1 MQASNFD
8 EKVKYFSTIQEPIVK
23 EKPSVMNLVS
33 RFEQQAQPKP
43 DDHAIVDEVDVR
55 KLSVILGHEPEHRDI
70 ADIQDNKTD
79 DDQPDL
85 ERDESSGEKLVTPDY
100 ELNVKHDPSM
110 ENFTEATDITT
121 PVEMG
126 QESVLSRRED
136 FDTSYQISDI
146 PLEAMS
152 RQEKQLTSPAT
163 LHKETLFEI
172 TDLEDLTDTEN
183 DNRDEMPEMPLTSR
197 SDRTLVAESPDC
209 LDDKI
214 RRREKTIDRKFDRLS
229 MDLSDAEVNLEKEIQ
244 MDASQLSREEE
255 EQAAQSFDKI
265 IFENFAE
272 DQSEDWLT
280 HGSETTPDREVEQDI
295 FGEPDNDFKGKAKG
309 RSIGILITQSQ
320 IFFNIFVVFKHCLMI
335 FLQILFS

>member
-1 MQASNFD
+1 MQATNFD
-8 EKVKYFSTIQEPIVK
+8 EKVKYFTTIQEPIVK
-23 EKPSVMNLVS
+23 EKQSVMNLVS

-85 ERDESSGEKLVTPDY
+85 ERDESSGDKMVITPDY
-100 ELNVKHDPSM
+100 DLNVKHDPSM
-110 ENFTEATDITT
+110 EGFTEATDITT

-146 PLEAMS
+146 PQES
-152 RQEKQLTSPAT
+152 RQTEKQLTSPAT
-163 LHKETLFEI
+163 LHRETLFEI
-172 TDLEDLTDTEN
+172 TDMEDLTDTEN
-183 DNRDEMPEMPLTSR
+183 DREDIPEMPLTSR
-197 SDRTLVAESPDC
+197 SDRTLVADSPDC

-229 MDLSDAEVNLEKEIQ
+229 MDLSDAEVNVGKEIQ
-244 MDASQLSREEE
+244 MDSSQISREEE

-265 IFENFAE
+265 IFESFAE
-272 DQSEDWLT
+272 DKSEDWLT
-280 HGSETTPDREVEQDI
+280 HGSDHTPDKECEQDI
-295 FGEPDNDFKGKAKG
+295 FGEPDNEFKGKAGG
-309 RSIGILITQSQ
+309 RSTRGLGY
-320 IFFNIFVVFKHCLMI
+320 
-335 FLQILFS
+335 

>member
-1 MQASNFD
+1 MQATNFD

-85 ERDESSGEKLVTPDY
+85 ERDESSGDKLVMTPDFD
-100 ELNVKHDPSM
+100 LNVKHDPSM
-110 ENFTEATDITT
+110 EGFTEATDITT

-146 PLEAMS
+146 PHES
-152 RQEKQLTSPAT
+152 RQTEKQL
-163 LHKETLFEI
+163 
-172 TDLEDLTDTEN
+172 
-183 DNRDEMPEMPLTSR
+183 
-197 SDRTLVAESPDC
+197 
-209 LDDKI
+209 
-214 RRREKTIDRKFDRLS
+214 
-229 MDLSDAEVNLEKEIQ
+229 
-244 MDASQLSREEE
+244 
-255 EQAAQSFDKI
+255 
-265 IFENFAE
+265 
-272 DQSEDWLT
+272 
-280 HGSETTPDREVEQDI
+280 I
-295 FGEPDNDFKGKAKG
+295 FGEN
-309 RSIGILITQSQ
+309 
-320 IFFNIFVVFKHCLMI
+320 N
-335 FLQILFS
+335 